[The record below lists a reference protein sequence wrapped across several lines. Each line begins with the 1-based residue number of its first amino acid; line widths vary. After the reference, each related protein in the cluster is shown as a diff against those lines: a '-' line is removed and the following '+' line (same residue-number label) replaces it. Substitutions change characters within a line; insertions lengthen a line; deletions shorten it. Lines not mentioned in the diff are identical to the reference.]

1 MGIAIKFMYKQLSV
15 NEEKVMKRKLH
26 STAKKPLLNYV
37 NYLLYRV
44 AVKIVKYIVK
54 VRQIL
59 KKCTK
64 HNMHR

>member
-37 NYLLYRV
+37 NYLLYCV
-44 AVKIVKYIVK
+44 AVKIVKYIVE

-59 KKCTK
+59 KKCTEN
-64 HNMHR
+64 NMHR